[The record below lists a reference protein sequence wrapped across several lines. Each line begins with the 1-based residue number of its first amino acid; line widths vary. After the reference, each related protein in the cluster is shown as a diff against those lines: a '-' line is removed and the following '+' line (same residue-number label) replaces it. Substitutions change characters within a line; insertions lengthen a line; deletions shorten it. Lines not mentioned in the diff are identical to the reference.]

1 MKHLL
6 SLTALSAVMF
16 LASCGGADKE
26 AERKKRE
33 ADSLAKLEQARQD
46 SMKLANAPKDI
57 ITTASAD
64 LQFSTL
70 ISLLDKAGLTATLA
84 DTSKNYT
91 VFAPTNAAFQAL
103 GDKVLADLQDP
114 KNVDKLKS
122 TLLLHVLDGKKMA
135 ADVTEAAE
143 LATLNG
149 KNVAVTKSEAGTK
162 IGNSTIT
169 TADVD
174 CKNGVIHIID
184 AVISADTKK
193 ANTSTG
199 KGNSGKG
206 NTTTTT
212 TTTTTNK
219 TGNETVDKTNDKLSG
234 KGGNT
239 VQEQTNNKLSGKGNT
254 TVEDKTN
261 SKLGGKK

>member
-6 SLTALSAVMF
+6 SLTVLSAVMF

-57 ITTASAD
+57 ITTAKAD

-84 DTSKNYT
+84 DTAKNYT
-91 VFAPTNAAFQAL
+91 VFAPTNAAFEAL
-103 GDKVLADLQDP
+103 GEKVLADLQDP
-114 KNVDKLKS
+114 KNVDKLKA

-135 ADVTEAAE
+135 ADVTEASE

-162 IGNSTIT
+162 IANATIT

-184 AVISADTKK
+184 AVISTDAKK
-193 ANTSTG
+193 GNTSSG

-206 NTTTTT
+206 NTSTT

-239 VQEQTNNKLSGKGNT
+239 VEEQTNNKLTGKGNAT
-254 TVEDKTN
+254 IEDKTN